1 MKDSE
6 LVLVL
11 DCQLEQQSVSVLVH
25 MLDKEMDNELD
36 LGLVLLFHIYILWH
50 IFQIHCYILR

>member
-1 MKDSE
+1 MLGQAWERYSAQEMVKVKDSE

-36 LGLVLLFHIYILWH
+36 LSLIHI
-50 IFQIHCYILR
+50 